1 MANLTTPASGPLPD
15 SPARAANNSTSRPSQ
30 ERARSTSAGFNWRAA
45 AEGQQTW
52 PSATRAVCH
61 FQVIFEKWV
70 VAL

>member
-15 SPARAANNSTSRPSQ
+15 SLARAPNSSTSRPSQ
-30 ERARSTSAGFNWRAA
+30 ERARSTSAGFNWRTA

-52 PSATRAVCH
+52 PSVTSAVCH
-61 FQVIFEKWV
+61 FQVIFEKRV